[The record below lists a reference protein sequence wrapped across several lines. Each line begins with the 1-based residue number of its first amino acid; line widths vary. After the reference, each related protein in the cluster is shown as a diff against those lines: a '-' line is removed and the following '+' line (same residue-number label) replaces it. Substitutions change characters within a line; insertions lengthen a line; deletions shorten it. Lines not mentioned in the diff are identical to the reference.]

1 MGNTSFIREKKERD
15 YTVINNTVL
24 KDERLSWKAKG
35 VFCYLLSLP
44 EDWVIYQNELLKHS
58 TDGRESLRNAINELE
73 EYGYLIIDKK
83 RDEKGH
89 FTAIYKIIENPN
101 EKTESEKTESENPT
115 QENRHGKTESENPTQ
130 ENRHGKTESENPT
143 LLNTNKQNTNKQNTN
158 ELNTNENEKSKR
170 FTIPTLEEIQNYCN
184 ERQNKINPEY
194 FLDYYTAR
202 DWKFN
207 NGGKMKDWKATIR
220 NWERLEK
227 NREQQNKKSVF
238 DENKLTFD

>member
-1 MGNTSFIREKKERD
+1 MYHQFNTKIAKQYGLEESILLENIYFWVKKNKCNNQNYHNGKYWTYNSIKAFSVLFPYMSESKIYRALKNLEENGLIEISDFNENRYKRPSWYTLTEKA
-15 YTVINNTVL
+15 L
-24 KDERLSWKAKG
+24 KLYNDKDL
-35 VFCYLLSLP
+35 F
-44 EDWVIYQNELLKHS
+44 QNETS
-58 TDGRESLRNAINELE
+58 TFQNE
-73 EYGYLIIDKK
+73 ISSITD
-83 RDEKGH
+83 
-89 FTAIYKIIENPN
+89 
-101 EKTESEKTESENPT
+101 
-115 QENRHGKTESENPTQ
+115 
-130 ENRHGKTESENPT
+130 
-143 LLNTNKQNTNKQNTN
+143 NKQQIVNTDNKQQIKETA
-158 ELNTNENEKSKR
+158 KR

>member
-1 MGNTSFIREKKERD
+1 MENNTIFFREQKERD

-44 EDWVIYQNELLKHS
+44 EDWVIYQTELLKHS

-73 EYGYLIIDKK
+73 KYGYLVVDKK

-89 FTAIYKIIENPN
+89 FTAVYKIIENPK
-101 EKTESEKTESENPT
+101 EKTES
-115 QENRHGKTESENPTQ
+115 GKTESENPTR

-227 NREQQNKKSVF
+227 NREQQQNKKSVF

>member
-44 EDWVIYQNELLKHS
+44 EDWVIYQSELLKHS

-101 EKTESEKTESENPT
+101 EKTES
-115 QENRHGKTESENPTQ
+115 GKTESENPTR

>member
-44 EDWVIYQNELLKHS
+44 EDWVIYQSELLKHS

-101 EKTESEKTESENPT
+101 EKTES
-115 QENRHGKTESENPTQ
+115 GKTESENPTR

-143 LLNTNKQNTNKQNTN
+143 LLNTNKQNTNKQNTNKQNTN

>member
-44 EDWVIYQNELLKHS
+44 EDWVIYQSELLKHS

-101 EKTESEKTESENPT
+101 EKTESGKTESENPT
-115 QENRHGKTESENPTQ
+115 RENRHGKTESE
-130 ENRHGKTESENPT
+130 KPT
-143 LLNTNKQNTNKQNTN
+143 LLNTNKQNTNELNTN
-158 ELNTNENEKSKR
+158 KQSTNENEKSKR

>member
-44 EDWVIYQNELLKHS
+44 EDWVIYQSELLKHS

-101 EKTESEKTESENPT
+101 EKTES
-115 QENRHGKTESENPTQ
+115 GKTESENPTR

-143 LLNTNKQNTNKQNTN
+143 LLNTNKLNTNKQNTN
-158 ELNTNENEKSKR
+158 KQNTNENEKSKR

-184 ERQNKINPEY
+184 ERQNIINPEY

>member
-44 EDWVIYQNELLKHS
+44 EDWVIYQSELLKHS

-101 EKTESEKTESENPT
+101 EKTES
-115 QENRHGKTESENPTQ
+115 GKTESENPTR

-238 DENKLTFD
+238 DDNKLTFD

>member
-44 EDWVIYQNELLKHS
+44 EDWVIYQSELLKHS

-101 EKTESEKTESENPT
+101 EKTES
-115 QENRHGKTESENPTQ
+115 GKTESENPTR

-143 LLNTNKQNTNKQNTN
+143 LLNTNKLNTNKQNTN
-158 ELNTNENEKSKR
+158 KQNTNENEKSKR

-184 ERQNKINPEY
+184 ERQNIINPEY

-238 DENKLTFD
+238 DKNKLTFD

>member
-1 MGNTSFIREKKERD
+1 MYHQFNTKIAKQYGLEESILLENIYFWVKKNKCNNQNYHNGKYWTYNSIKAFSALFPYMSESKIYRALKNLEENGLIEISDFNENRYKRPSWYTLTEKA
-15 YTVINNTVL
+15 L
-24 KDERLSWKAKG
+24 KLYNDKDL
-35 VFCYLLSLP
+35 F
-44 EDWVIYQNELLKHS
+44 QNETS
-58 TDGRESLRNAINELE
+58 TFQNETSS
-73 EYGYLIIDKK
+73 ITDNKQQ
-83 RDEKGH
+83 
-89 FTAIYKIIENPN
+89 IEN
-101 EKTESEKTESENPT
+101 TD
-115 QENRHGKTESENPTQ
+115 
-130 ENRHGKTESENPT
+130 
-143 LLNTNKQNTNKQNTN
+143 NKQQIKETA
-158 ELNTNENEKSKR
+158 KR
-170 FTIPTLEEIQNYCN
+170 FTIPTLEEIQDYCN

>member
-1 MGNTSFIREKKERD
+1 MENNTIFFREKKDRD

-44 EDWVIYQNELLKHS
+44 EDWVIYQSELLKHS

-101 EKTESEKTESENPT
+101 EKTES
-115 QENRHGKTESENPTQ
+115 
-130 ENRHGKTESENPT
+130 GKTESENPT

>member
-44 EDWVIYQNELLKHS
+44 EDWVIYQSELLKHS

-101 EKTESEKTESENPT
+101 EKTES
-115 QENRHGKTESENPTQ
+115 GKTESENPTR

-158 ELNTNENEKSKR
+158 ELNTNEKEKSKR

-238 DENKLTFD
+238 DDNKLTFD

>member
-44 EDWVIYQNELLKHS
+44 EDWVIYQSELLKHS

-101 EKTESEKTESENPT
+101 EKTES
-115 QENRHGKTESENPTQ
+115 GKTESENPTR

-220 NWERLEK
+220 NWERLEH
-227 NREQQNKKSVF
+227 NRDQNNKKSFF
-238 DENKLTFD
+238 DDNKLTFD

>member
-44 EDWVIYQNELLKHS
+44 EDWVIYQSELLKHS

-101 EKTESEKTESENPT
+101 EKTES
-115 QENRHGKTESENPTQ
+115 GKTESENPTR

-143 LLNTNKQNTNKQNTN
+143 LLNTNKQNTNKQNTNELNTN

>member
-1 MGNTSFIREKKERD
+1 MENNTIFFREKKDRD

-35 VFCYLLSLP
+35 LFCYLLSLP
-44 EDWVIYQNELLKHS
+44 EDWNICLNDLQNRAKDGIDGLKSAVKELK
-58 TDGRESLRNAINELE
+58 
-73 EYGYLIIDKK
+73 EYGYLIQK
-83 RDEKGH
+83 RNKDEKGR
-89 FTAIYKIIENPN
+89 FLKTIYIIVENPQV
-101 EKTESEKTESENPT
+101 ENP
-115 QENRHGKTESENPTQ
+115 QVENPQ
-130 ENRHGKTESENPT
+130 VENPQVENPQVENPL
-143 LLNTNKQNTNKQNTN
+143 LLNTNIQSTNLKNTKRENKH
-158 ELNTNENEKSKR
+158 
-170 FTIPTLEEIQNYCN
+170 FIIPTIEEIKNYCN

-227 NREQQNKKSVF
+227 NREQQQNKKSVF

>member
-44 EDWVIYQNELLKHS
+44 EDWVIYQSELLKHS

-101 EKTESEKTESENPT
+101 EKTES
-115 QENRHGKTESENPTQ
+115 GKTESENPTR

-143 LLNTNKQNTNKQNTN
+143 LLNTNKQNTN

>member
-1 MGNTSFIREKKERD
+1 MENNTLFFREKKDRD

-35 VFCYLLSLP
+35 LFCYLLSLP
-44 EDWVIYQNELLKHS
+44 EDWNICLNDLKNRAKDGIDGLKSAIKELK
-58 TDGRESLRNAINELE
+58 
-73 EYGYLIIDKK
+73 EYGYLVQK
-83 RDEKGH
+83 RNKDEKGR
-89 FTAIYKIIENPN
+89 FLKTVYIIMENPQV
-101 EKTESEKTESENPT
+101 ENP
-115 QENRHGKTESENPTQ
+115 QVENP
-130 ENRHGKTESENPT
+130 R
-143 LLNTNKQNTNKQNTN
+143 LLNTNIQSTNLKSTN
-158 ELNTNENEKSKR
+158 IQSTKRESKH
-170 FTIPTLEEIQNYCN
+170 FTIPILEEIQNYCN

>member
-1 MGNTSFIREKKERD
+1 MENNTIFFREKKDRD

-35 VFCYLLSLP
+35 LFCYLLSLP
-44 EDWVIYQNELLKHS
+44 EDWNICLNDLQNRAKDGIDGLKSAVKELK
-58 TDGRESLRNAINELE
+58 
-73 EYGYLIIDKK
+73 EYGYLIQK
-83 RDEKGH
+83 RNKDEKGR
-89 FTAIYKIIENPN
+89 FLKTIYIIVENPQV
-101 EKTESEKTESENPT
+101 ENP
-115 QENRHGKTESENPTQ
+115 QVENPL
-130 ENRHGKTESENPT
+130 
-143 LLNTNKQNTNKQNTN
+143 LLNTNIQSTNLKSTNIQNTKR
-158 ELNTNENEKSKR
+158 ESKH

-207 NGGKMKDWKATIR
+207 DGVKMKDWKATIR
-220 NWERLEK
+220 YWERLEK

>member
-44 EDWVIYQNELLKHS
+44 EDWVIYQSELLKHS

-101 EKTESEKTESENPT
+101 EKTESGKTESENPT
-115 QENRHGKTESENPTQ
+115 RENRHGKTESENPI
-130 ENRHGKTESENPT
+130 
-143 LLNTNKQNTNKQNTN
+143 LLNTNKQNTNKQ
-158 ELNTNENEKSKR
+158 NTNENEKSKR

-227 NREQQNKKSVF
+227 NREQQQNKKSVF

>member
-44 EDWVIYQNELLKHS
+44 EDWVIYQSELLKHS

-101 EKTESEKTESENPT
+101 EKTES
-115 QENRHGKTESENPTQ
+115 GKTESENPTR

-170 FTIPTLEEIQNYCN
+170 FTIPTLKEIQNYCN

>member
-44 EDWVIYQNELLKHS
+44 EDWVIYQSELLKHS

-101 EKTESEKTESENPT
+101 EKTES
-115 QENRHGKTESENPTQ
+115 GKTESENPTR

-143 LLNTNKQNTNKQNTN
+143 LL
-158 ELNTNENEKSKR
+158 NEKSKR

>member
-1 MGNTSFIREKKERD
+1 MENNTIFFREKKDRD

-35 VFCYLLSLP
+35 LFCYLLSLP
-44 EDWVIYQNELLKHS
+44 EDWNICLNDLQNRAKDGIDGLKSAVKELK
-58 TDGRESLRNAINELE
+58 
-73 EYGYLIIDKK
+73 EYGYLIQK
-83 RDEKGH
+83 RNKDEKGR
-89 FTAIYKIIENPN
+89 FLKTIYIIVENPQV
-101 EKTESEKTESENPT
+101 ENP
-115 QENRHGKTESENPTQ
+115 QVENPL
-130 ENRHGKTESENPT
+130 
-143 LLNTNKQNTNKQNTN
+143 LLNTNIQSTNLKNTKRENKH
-158 ELNTNENEKSKR
+158 
-170 FTIPTLEEIQNYCN
+170 FIIPTIEEIKNYCN

-227 NREQQNKKSVF
+227 NREQQQNKKSVF

>member
-1 MGNTSFIREKKERD
+1 MYHQFNTKIAKQYGLEESILLENIYFWVKKNKCNNQNYHNGKYWTYNSIKAFSALFPYMSESKIYRTLKNLEENGLIEISDFNENRYKRPSWYTLTEKA
-15 YTVINNTVL
+15 L
-24 KDERLSWKAKG
+24 KLYNDKDL
-35 VFCYLLSLP
+35 F
-44 EDWVIYQNELLKHS
+44 QNETS
-58 TDGRESLRNAINELE
+58 TFQNE
-73 EYGYLIIDKK
+73 ISSITDNKQQ
-83 RDEKGH
+83 
-89 FTAIYKIIENPN
+89 IEN
-101 EKTESEKTESENPT
+101 TD
-115 QENRHGKTESENPTQ
+115 
-130 ENRHGKTESENPT
+130 
-143 LLNTNKQNTNKQNTN
+143 NKQQIKETA
-158 ELNTNENEKSKR
+158 KR

-227 NREQQNKKSVF
+227 NREQQQNKKSVF

>member
-1 MGNTSFIREKKERD
+1 MYHQFNTKIAKEYGLEESILLENIYFWVKKNKCNNQNYHNGKYWTYNSIKAFSALFPYMSESKIYRALKNLEENGLIEISDFNENRYKRPSWYTLTEKA
-15 YTVINNTVL
+15 L
-24 KDERLSWKAKG
+24 KLYNDKDL
-35 VFCYLLSLP
+35 F
-44 EDWVIYQNELLKHS
+44 QNETS
-58 TDGRESLRNAINELE
+58 TFQNE
-73 EYGYLIIDKK
+73 ISSITDNKQQ
-83 RDEKGH
+83 
-89 FTAIYKIIENPN
+89 IEN
-101 EKTESEKTESENPT
+101 TD
-115 QENRHGKTESENPTQ
+115 
-130 ENRHGKTESENPT
+130 
-143 LLNTNKQNTNKQNTN
+143 NKQQIKETA
-158 ELNTNENEKSKR
+158 KR

>member
-44 EDWVIYQNELLKHS
+44 EDWVIYQSELLKHS

-101 EKTESEKTESENPT
+101 EKTES
-115 QENRHGKTESENPTQ
+115 GKTESENPTR

-143 LLNTNKQNTNKQNTN
+143 LLNTNKLNTNKQNTN
-158 ELNTNENEKSKR
+158 KQNTNENEKSKR

-227 NREQQNKKSVF
+227 NREQQQNKKSVF

>member
-1 MGNTSFIREKKERD
+1 MYHQFNTKIAKQYGLEESILLENIYFWVKKNKCNNQNYHNEKYWTYNSIKAFSVLFPYMSESKIYRALKNLEENGLIEISD
-15 YTVINNTVL
+15 FNENRYKRPSWYTLTEKAL
-24 KDERLSWKAKG
+24 KLYNDKDL
-35 VFCYLLSLP
+35 F
-44 EDWVIYQNELLKHS
+44 QNETS
-58 TDGRESLRNAINELE
+58 TFQNETSIFQNE
-73 EYGYLIIDKK
+73 ISSITDNKQQ
-83 RDEKGH
+83 
-89 FTAIYKIIENPN
+89 IEN
-101 EKTESEKTESENPT
+101 TD
-115 QENRHGKTESENPTQ
+115 
-130 ENRHGKTESENPT
+130 
-143 LLNTNKQNTNKQNTN
+143 NKQQIKETA
-158 ELNTNENEKSKR
+158 KR

-227 NREQQNKKSVF
+227 NREQQQNKKSVF

>member
-1 MGNTSFIREKKERD
+1 MYHQFNTKIAKQYGLEESILLENIYFWVKKNKCNNQNYHNGKYWTYNSIKAFSALFPYMSESKIYRALKNLEENGLIEISDFNENRYKRPSWYTLTEKA
-15 YTVINNTVL
+15 L
-24 KDERLSWKAKG
+24 KLYNDKDL
-35 VFCYLLSLP
+35 F
-44 EDWVIYQNELLKHS
+44 QNETS
-58 TDGRESLRNAINELE
+58 TFQNETSTFQNE
-73 EYGYLIIDKK
+73 TSTFQNEISTFQNEISSITDNKQQ
-83 RDEKGH
+83 
-89 FTAIYKIIENPN
+89 IEN
-101 EKTESEKTESENPT
+101 TD
-115 QENRHGKTESENPTQ
+115 
-130 ENRHGKTESENPT
+130 
-143 LLNTNKQNTNKQNTN
+143 NKQQIKETA
-158 ELNTNENEKSKR
+158 KR

>member
-44 EDWVIYQNELLKHS
+44 EDWVIYQSELLKHS

-101 EKTESEKTESENPT
+101 EKTES
-115 QENRHGKTESENPTQ
+115 GKTESENPTR

-143 LLNTNKQNTNKQNTN
+143 LLNTNKLNINKQNTNKQ
-158 ELNTNENEKSKR
+158 NTNENEKSKR

>member
-44 EDWVIYQNELLKHS
+44 EDWVIYQSELLKHS

-101 EKTESEKTESENPT
+101 EKTES
-115 QENRHGKTESENPTQ
+115 GKTESENPTR

-143 LLNTNKQNTNKQNTN
+143 LLNTNKLNTNKQNTN
-158 ELNTNENEKSKR
+158 KQNTNENEKSKR

-184 ERQNKINPEY
+184 ERQNTINPEY

>member
-44 EDWVIYQNELLKHS
+44 EDWVIYQSELLKHS

-101 EKTESEKTESENPT
+101 EKTES
-115 QENRHGKTESENPTQ
+115 GKTESENPTR

-143 LLNTNKQNTNKQNTN
+143 LLNTNKLNTNKQNTN
-158 ELNTNENEKSKR
+158 KQNTNENEKSKR